1 MDVVVVNFL
10 LWEISNTPL
19 KPKFPSLIYSHD
31 QLLVDVVSYV
41 LHPLHPYL
49 QKKKKKMK
57 KMKKKKINVE
67 HIPANY
73 HIISFI
79 NISVGSSK
87 R

>member
-19 KPKFPSLIYSHD
+19 KPKFPSLIYSPD
-31 QLLVDVVSYV
+31 QLLVDLVSYV
-41 LHPLHPYL
+41 LHPLHPHL
-49 QKKKKKMK
+49 QKK